1 MHTFFHH
8 LIRKC
13 KHTSAYVRRY
23 ATALALNDLELG
35 MQLELRQ
42 VLQHLKRALRIEPQ
56 LPAEEESQLLELS
69 AAIID
74 FGRLTQA
81 YFRYPGPEVIVE
93 IEELAN
99 RFRETPQTVK
109 DALLRLEHIGRA
121 EPTDRR
127 GTWKLQ
133 LAGALPNDG
142 REFQPVAPQ
151 SATLDDSDGDAE
163 TA

>member
-1 MHTFFHH
+1 VF
-8 LIRKC
+8 
-13 KHTSAYVRRY
+13 SRRH
-23 ATALALNDLELG
+23 ATAFDLHDLELG
-35 MQLELRQ
+35 MQQELRR
-42 VLQHLKRALRIEPQ
+42 VVQHLKRALRIGRQ
-56 LPAEEESQLLELS
+56 LSHEDEEQSRLPELS

-99 RFRETPQTVK
+99 RFRETPQTIK

-121 EPTDRR
+121 ERTDRR

-133 LAGALPNDG
+133 LAGTLLSDG
-142 REFQPVAPQ
+142 REFQPVAAQ
-151 SATLDDSDGDAE
+151 SATLDDGNEDAE